1 MTKKLR
7 TRNFLW
13 SNANN
18 WSGGVV
24 PGTGEMATIAGNPTI
39 DAPATVGSLLM
50 GGSGDYTISGEAGN
64 VLTLDAASPI
74 KNMMNALLTIDCDV
88 NITAVGNIDTSGG
101 KANNKMVFT
110 SGKTLNVAANVNI
123 RNYSDNTLEI
133 NCNLTGAA
141 NLTTHKG
148 SASDVIFGDMA
159 DLSGFTGALQ
169 YQSSETGG
177 YKMISNIG
185 TSSGTGK
192 LRTIGGVLKCNTLG
206 GGTIEING
214 ANTMLGTNNSNH
226 PAGTTITIDLN
237 AFQTIDVIKYNTAST
252 LNLDMS
258 DISALIITA
267 IQTSLFNKLG
277 ILNFTGLQNNKIT
290 VGNSM
295 DIDRLNQM
303 THDLSAEALLQD
315 PVTDKLVESS
325 VLSVAQ
331 DGENQN
337 LIYPNPADNL
347 VSIQANI
354 GSEVRVFGTLIH
366 DFISDEITSSIDYIP
381 SGVYFVEISYHG
393 RKTKTKLMV
402 K

>member
-1 MTKKLR
+1 M
-7 TRNFLW
+7 
-13 SNANN
+13 
-18 WSGGVV
+18 
-24 PGTGEMATIAGNPTI
+24 
-39 DAPATVGSLLM
+39 
-50 GGSGDYTISGEAGN
+50 
-64 VLTLDAASPI
+64 
-74 KNMMNALLTIDCDV
+74 

-101 KANNKMVFT
+101 KANNMMVFT
-110 SGKTLNVAANVNI
+110 AGKTLNVAANVNL

-148 SASDVIFGDMA
+148 SVSDIVFGDMA

-169 YQSSETGG
+169 YQSAETGS

-192 LRTIGGVLKCNTLG
+192 LRAISGVLKFNTLG

-214 ANTMLGTNNSNH
+214 ANTMLGTINSNH

-237 AFQTIDVIKYNTAST
+237 AFQTIDVVKYNTAST
-252 LNLDMS
+252 LNLDTS
-258 DISALIITA
+258 DISALTITT
-267 IQTSLFNKLG
+267 IQSTLG
-277 ILNFTGLQNNKIT
+277 SIPGNLNFTGFQNNKIT

-295 DIDRLNQM
+295 DSDRLDQM

-331 DGENQN
+331 EGGNQN

-347 VSIQANI
+347 VNIKANI
-354 GSEVRVFGTLIH
+354 GSEVRVFDVFGTLIH
-366 DFISDEITSSIDYIP
+366 DFISDEMTSSISIDHMS
-381 SGVYFVEISYHG
+381 SGVYFVEISYDG